1 MVKSIRRWEVWGR
14 LISSNS
20 TQYSRGEFSARAKAF
35 FLQWYHHQLSQQV
48 ICLLIRET
56 ITEAENG
63 INEWTSILIK
73 GGEPLTARG
82 PLN

>member
-1 MVKSIRRWEVWGR
+1 MPGDCLFRP
-14 LISSNS
+14 
-20 TQYSRGEFSARAKAF
+20 
-35 FLQWYHHQLSQQV
+35 WYHHQLSQQV
-48 ICLLIRET
+48 ICLLVRET

-73 GGEPLTARG
+73 GGEPLTVRG

>member
-1 MVKSIRRWEVWGR
+1 MPGDC
-14 LISSNS
+14 L
-20 TQYSRGEFSARAKAF
+20 F
-35 FLQWYHHQLSQQV
+35 FPPRPWYHHQLSQQV
-48 ICLLIRET
+48 ICLLTRET

-73 GGEPLTARG
+73 GGEPLTVRG